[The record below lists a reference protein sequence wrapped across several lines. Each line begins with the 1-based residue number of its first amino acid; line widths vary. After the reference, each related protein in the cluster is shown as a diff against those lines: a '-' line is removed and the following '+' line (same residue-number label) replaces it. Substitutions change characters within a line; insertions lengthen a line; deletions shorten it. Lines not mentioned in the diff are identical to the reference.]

1 MRSLLILPGR
11 ILLAVLLLCSGT
23 ALAQENAEAEKDR
36 FFSIGTQ
43 TIQQSGAEVVLEQ
56 REKISDISKQTD
68 KLEAILKRNSDN
80 DAILVDV
87 RTDLESL
94 ARELLESGVAFRPRL
109 ADINKRLDEIG
120 PPRGEDDAPEPPA
133 LTEERKKLIHEK
145 AEINALLGEAESVS
159 LRVNRLIAEI
169 VQIRRDL
176 FKNTLSRRYDISVAV
191 SPEVLHE
198 FNEENARLYQTISSW
213 LLFVS
218 NYKLK
223 DTLLATLYALLA
235 AGVMW
240 FGGRRLFG
248 NIFNADPDTA
258 EPSYISRLSVAF
270 WSTLLP
276 SAALAVFLAVTYFFY
291 NYYNVFRYDIAQMT
305 VTLFNVVAIM
315 FFVHRLSN
323 AVFAPAH
330 PQWRLLPVRSGAAR
344 TLLWLTS
351 LTALVTGG
359 DFVASKINDVMGSPL
374 SLTVAKS
381 FFATVFV
388 GILVIMIALVRPYED
403 AAGQPKKWPP
413 FFRGLFFLVGGGTII
428 AALLGYIGLARF
440 ISQQIVITSA
450 ILATMYIGYL
460 SAGAISEIGA
470 FSKTKFGRRIS
481 TRLKLDETSEDQL
494 ALVISIIINVIVLA
508 VGIPLIF
515 LQWGF
520 QWGDIQSWVYN
531 VAREIR
537 IGSIS
542 ISLIGILSGLLL
554 FLVGYFGTRG
564 FQRWLDSKVMARGRM
579 DAGVRNSI
587 GTAVG
592 YAGIALAALVG
603 ISAAGIDLSSL
614 ALIAGAL
621 SLGIGFGLQNIINN
635 FVSGLILLAERPF
648 KVGDWIVAGGV
659 EGNVRKISVRA
670 TEIETFRRQTVILPN
685 SELIN
690 SAVGNWT
697 LRNRLGR
704 VDIPVTASYEN
715 DPRKVHQLLLDIVS
729 GHPQVLRNPAPS
741 VSFDGVTDSTMSFT
755 IRVFVS
761 DISSTQALTND
772 VRFTIVEK
780 FKEKGIAV
788 PSRDLAVKGLPE
800 VLSHSVHIEA
810 EEQAETAPRTR
821 KRKTQS

>member
-1 MRSLLILPGR
+1 
-11 ILLAVLLLCSGT
+11 
-23 ALAQENAEAEKDR
+23 
-36 FFSIGTQ
+36 
-43 TIQQSGAEVVLEQ
+43 
-56 REKISDISKQTD
+56 
-68 KLEAILKRNSDN
+68 
-80 DAILVDV
+80 
-87 RTDLESL
+87 
-94 ARELLESGVAFRPRL
+94 
-109 ADINKRLDEIG
+109 
-120 PPRGEDDAPEPPA
+120 
-133 LTEERKKLIHEK
+133 
-145 AEINALLGEAESVS
+145 
-159 LRVNRLIAEI
+159 
-169 VQIRRDL
+169 
-176 FKNTLSRRYDISVAV
+176 
-191 SPEVLHE
+191 
-198 FNEENARLYQTISSW
+198 
-213 LLFVS
+213 
-218 NYKLK
+218 
-223 DTLLATLYALLA
+223 
-235 AGVMW
+235 
-240 FGGRRLFG
+240 
-248 NIFNADPDTA
+248 
-258 EPSYISRLSVAF
+258 
-270 WSTLLP
+270 
-276 SAALAVFLAVTYFFY
+276 
-291 NYYNVFRYDIAQMT
+291 
-305 VTLFNVVAIM
+305 
-315 FFVHRLSN
+315 
-323 AVFAPAH
+323 
-330 PQWRLLPVRSGAAR
+330 
-344 TLLWLTS
+344 
-351 LTALVTGG
+351 
-359 DFVASKINDVMGSPL
+359 
-374 SLTVAKS
+374 
-381 FFATVFV
+381 
-388 GILVIMIALVRPYED
+388 
-403 AAGQPKKWPP
+403 
-413 FFRGLFFLVGGGTII
+413 
-428 AALLGYIGLARF
+428 
-440 ISQQIVITSA
+440 
-450 ILATMYIGYL
+450 MYIGYL

-780 FKEKGIAV
+780 FKEEGIAV

-810 EEQAETAPRTR
+810 EEQAETALRTR